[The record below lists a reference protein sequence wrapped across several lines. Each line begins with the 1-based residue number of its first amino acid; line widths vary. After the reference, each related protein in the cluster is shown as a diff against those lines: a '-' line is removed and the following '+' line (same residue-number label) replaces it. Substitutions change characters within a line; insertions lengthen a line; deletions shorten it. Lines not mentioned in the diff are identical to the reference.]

1 MIKIKFKLS
10 PAILQAQISN
20 STKAL
25 YITNGQ
31 NIFFPCKIGT
41 FFKQAGDKKNPYNIV
56 LGYCMLYLSILRTL
70 KTVRNVWQ

>member
-41 FFKQAGDKKNPYNIV
+41 FFKQAGDKKNPYNNQAWDIV
-56 LGYCMLYLSILRTL
+56 CCTSQFSEL
-70 KTVRNVWQ
+70 